1 MLKLQIK
8 PILFSTLATT
18 LLLVGCGSDTAT
30 SATQTN
36 TAIEGQLVDS
46 YVQNV
51 DYTCADGS
59 VGLTD
64 IDGRFKCESLPVSF
78 RLGGLKL
85 GEIVQLGADKQVF
98 PQDLVG
104 VDRNESNNSN
114 VLAMARFLQSCDR
127 DKNPSNGIEIEGS
140 IKDDLKEINED
151 FDAFNLDSYVASA
164 SVDLIDEN
172 TTLEHL
178 QGTTKFVEAISKA
191 NVPQILKDALLTSNS
206 TLTQEVKDALSY
218 MSNEEK
224 LAYDVYLKLYESYP
238 EINQF
243 YNIATNAEAAH
254 FEAVELLIQKYI
266 SDNSEFSNLDENLSQ
281 SNIQDLE
288 AGVYNITELQNL
300 YDLLI
305 SIGEESPQK
314 ALEVGCMVE
323 VTDIYDLDHD
333 IALSQEANAS
343 DVTSVFEYLRNGSY
357 NHYWSFN
364 DALVTMGISDGCC
377 AVGQDYCHPEYP
389 QNTKGGEDSNGT
401 QEGDSPKDGMGKQFG
416 KIQK

>member
-1 MLKLQIK
+1 
-8 PILFSTLATT
+8 
-18 LLLVGCGSDTAT
+18 
-30 SATQTN
+30 
-36 TAIEGQLVDS
+36 
-46 YVQNV
+46 
-51 DYTCADGS
+51 
-59 VGLTD
+59 
-64 IDGRFKCESLPVSF
+64 
-78 RLGGLKL
+78 
-85 GEIVQLGADKQVF
+85 
-98 PQDLVG
+98 
-104 VDRNESNNSN
+104 
-114 VLAMARFLQSCDR
+114 MARFLQSCDR
-127 DKNPSNGIEIEGS
+127 DKNPSNGIEIDNS
-140 IKDDLKEINED
+140 IKDDLKEIDEE
-151 FDAFNLDSYVASA
+151 FDAFNLDSYVAST

-178 QGTTKFVEAISKA
+178 QGTTKFVEAISEA
-191 NVPQILKDALLTSNS
+191 NVPQMVKDALLTSNS

-224 LAYDVYLKLYESYP
+224 LAFDVYLKLYESFP

-377 AVGQDYCHPEYP
+377 SVGQDYCHPEYP
-389 QNTKGGEDSNGT
+389 QNTKGREDSNGT